1 MKARFSS
8 LMQSPDA
15 NEGMVMN
22 SSYSTERSPITA
34 LLFEATRTVILP
46 LVRLVDGSPSAEY
59 PEARQKVECSSQE
72 H

>member
-46 LVRLVDGSPSAEY
+46 LVRLAGGSPSTEC
-59 PEARQKVECSSQE
+59 PESRQKVECSSQE